1 MDAQGDTSNLKPSAH
16 ILTYIISL
24 SGRSPERDFHAI
36 SPLQENNLNDNLSA
50 SMVTSK
56 LPPVNRIT
64 KTKMVKFQFYH
75 IDCKHIMQNHSI
87 GRAYSL

>member
-1 MDAQGDTSNLKPSAH
+1 MDAQGDTPNLKPFAH

-24 SGRSPERDFHAI
+24 SGRDFHAI

-75 IDCKHIMQNHSI
+75 IDWKHIMQNHSI
-87 GRAYSL
+87 GRAYSF